1 MGALRSVLASEPA
14 RVLAIM
20 LGHNGI
26 IWGIIGVLQIL
37 GIIGHNAFCCKLSPK
52 YSRCVAVM

>member
-1 MGALRSVLASEPA
+1 MAMSIMI

-20 LGHNGI
+20 PGHNGI

-37 GIIGHNAFCCKLSPK
+37 GIIGHNQESCTP
-52 YSRCVAVM
+52 VAEILAVTAQF